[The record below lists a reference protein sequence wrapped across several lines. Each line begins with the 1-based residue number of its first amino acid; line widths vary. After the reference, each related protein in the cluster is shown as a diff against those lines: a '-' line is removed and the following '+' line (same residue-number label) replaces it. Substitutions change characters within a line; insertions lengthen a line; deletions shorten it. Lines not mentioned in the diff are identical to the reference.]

1 MNTKFN
7 RITQVLNEK
16 IKILLG
22 ISFACFLFILFFQPF
37 PGDRFDFNNRLL
49 FIAGFGAILF
59 FIMFLVKIAW
69 PWIINRKTNDE
80 NKTVLNRNLSS
91 FIILVLSSVA
101 FTFYLRYVGQV
112 SISFYVVFKVV
123 LICLAAPATFKL
135 YDMYRELMRQN
146 DSLLLQVDSLEKKIS
161 KYEEESL
168 NKSIEFI
175 SETGT
180 DNLSLLI
187 SEVILVQS
195 ADNYVEITY
204 LEGDSFRK
212 KLIRNT
218 LKNIEIQLRQYPN
231 FIRCHRTCI
240 VNLHFVE
247 KLHHESGQH
256 WLNIRGSDE
265 KIPVS
270 RQYLL
275 KLKEVL

>member
-1 MNTKFN
+1 MNTRFN
-7 RITQVLNEK
+7 RITHVLNEK

-22 ISFACFLFILFFQPF
+22 TSFAVFLFILFFQPF

-69 PWIINRKTNDE
+69 PWIFNRKRGDE
-80 NKTVLNRNLSS
+80 NKTLINQYLSS
-91 FIILVLSSVA
+91 FIILILSSVA

-112 SISFYVVFKVV
+112 NISFYVVFKVV
-123 LICLAAPATFKL
+123 LICMAGPLTFII
-135 YDMYRELMRQN
+135 YDIYKDLKRQN
-146 DSLLLQVDSLEKKIS
+146 ESLLSQVETLEKKIS

-168 NKSIEFI
+168 NKSIEFV

-187 SEVILVQS
+187 AEVILVQS
-195 ADNYVEITY
+195 ADNYVEISFM
-204 LEGDSFRK
+204 EGENIRK

-218 LKNIEIQLRQYPN
+218 LKNIEIQLKQYPN
-231 FIRCHRTCI
+231 FVRCHRTCI

-247 KLHHESGQH
+247 KLHHEAGQH
-256 WLNIRGSDE
+256 WLNIRGSAE

-275 KLKEVL
+275 KLKEIL